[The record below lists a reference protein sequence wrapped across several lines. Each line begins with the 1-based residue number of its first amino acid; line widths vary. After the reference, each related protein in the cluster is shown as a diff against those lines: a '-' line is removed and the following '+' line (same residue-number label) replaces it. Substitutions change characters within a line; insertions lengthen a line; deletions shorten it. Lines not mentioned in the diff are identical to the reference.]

1 MKQLESLNKFAND
14 AINIE
19 NVAFFGGELQETGDE
34 KLNAES
40 GQPQDLYDT
49 ERKRYI
55 FFE

>member
-1 MKQLESLNKFAND
+1 MKQLESLNQFADD

-19 NVAFFGGELQETGDE
+19 NVAFFGGALEETGDA

-49 ERKRYI
+49 VAKRYI